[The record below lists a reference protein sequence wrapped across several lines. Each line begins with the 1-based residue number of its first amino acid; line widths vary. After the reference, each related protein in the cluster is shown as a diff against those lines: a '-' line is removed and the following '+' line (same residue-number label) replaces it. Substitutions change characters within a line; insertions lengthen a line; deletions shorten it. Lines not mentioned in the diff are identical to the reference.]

1 MAANG
6 GRRRTKPC
14 SNCKKNKVK
23 CLYQDSLPCER
34 CARHQLQCHFAE
46 NNSLRNETLSVHEVN
61 TGLPQAPALN
71 DASTLGWSNSVD
83 ARLDTFENALESVLS
98 ILQSNQIQQ
107 QQQIN
112 LLQHRIR
119 QNTHACPSQAL
130 PLNLEL
136 ESLGEL
142 VGSSEV
148 RDFRTALI
156 ISKDQAAELVT
167 IFSEK
172 FVPRLFGY
180 DIGSLDAENL
190 WNNSPLLLASIC
202 AVACA
207 HHPHLSTAFNGLRKS
222 LEYFAS
228 QVLVKEVKSHQVE
241 HVILGLI
248 IGALWLESGQ
258 MFVSVAIQLARNHM
272 IDQQWA
278 APSSFEPS
286 SLQRLWYLLYIVD
299 GNQSLIFR
307 KSPSIHENVEPSLQ
321 GARDSVIRGLRAP
334 EIRRVL
340 QENQDTKD
348 RLVNR
353 RQLQLLNEVDRR
365 KISISGSAL
374 HDVRLLSQVEYHM
387 AMESVFSR
395 HTCFGRSAGDYS
407 ESLEASSA
415 LLDPS
420 KFGVPWKS
428 NLTLDKWMISWTIT
442 LQSID
447 FQSDPWCLKSTL
459 LYYNFARMHLNTK
472 PLLAGK
478 KSAINGNNDELIRV
492 WHSSSD
498 SDEDAPSLYDKLDAS
513 HEISLSAAHSL
524 LRLATDDRDLKGIY
538 QFLPIHVHV
547 MLYYASLVLLNPA
560 SIETHGGSL
569 HRKAVESRLKSVSK
583 FKKLLSETPLSD
595 TEFRNKLLK
604 SLTQILKT
612 YAERYAQIFLHY
624 RSGSA
629 PCIEEVL
636 EDEGPS
642 QGETKPRPILAWPGT
657 NPGHP

>member
-23 CLYQDSLPCER
+23 CLYQESLPCER
-34 CARHQLQCHFAE
+34 CARHQLKCHFAE
-46 NNSLRNETLSVHEVN
+46 NSSFKNETLSVFELN
-61 TGLPQAPALN
+61 AGSPQVPMLN
-71 DASTLGWSNSVD
+71 NPSTLGWSNTVEN
-83 ARLDTFENALESVLS
+83 RLDTFENALESVLS

-119 QNTHACPSQAL
+119 QSAHAYPGQSL

-142 VGSSEV
+142 VGNLEV
-148 RDFRTALI
+148 RDFRTAPV

-172 FVPRLFGY
+172 FAPRLFGY
-180 DIGSLDAENL
+180 DIGSLETENL

-202 AVACA
+202 TVACA
-207 HHPHLSTAFNGLRKS
+207 HHPNLPTAFNGLRKS
-222 LEYFAS
+222 LEFFAS
-228 QVLVKEVKSHQVE
+228 QVLVGEVKSHQVE

-248 IGALWLESGQ
+248 IGALWLDSGQ

-278 APSSFEPS
+278 APSSFKSS

-299 GNQSLIFR
+299 GNQNLIFR
-307 KSPSIHENVEPSLQ
+307 KSPSIHKHVEPSLQ
-321 GARDSVIRGLRAP
+321 SARDNTIRGLLAP

-340 QENQDTKD
+340 QENQNTKD
-348 RLVNR
+348 RLVNQ

-387 AMESVFSR
+387 AMESVFNSNSY
-395 HTCFGRSAGDYS
+395 FGIAAGDYT

-420 KFGVPWKS
+420 QFGVPWKS

-478 KSAINGNNDELIRV
+478 KSTMNGNNDELVRV
-492 WHSSSD
+492 WHTSSD
-498 SDEDAPSLYDKLDAS
+498 SDDTGPSLSDKLDAS
-513 HEISLSAAHSL
+513 HEISLSAAYSL

-560 SIETHGGSL
+560 SVGTHERPL
-569 HRKAVESRLKSVSK
+569 HRRVVESRLKSVSK

-604 SLTQILKT
+604 SLTEILNT
-612 YAERYAQIFLHY
+612 YAERYAKVFLRHE
-624 RSGSA
+624 SGCS

-636 EDEGPS
+636 DDEDSG
-642 QGETKPRPILAWPGT
+642 QGEMKPRPILAWPGT